1 MANYQYGLYPW
12 GWDESLSRHT
22 PPDGAGSVLD
32 LRPLSEQA
40 KLGQSAGWGF
50 FAWPGNRPGDA
61 IDLGSG
67 DCREIQPTTAQ
78 RDELR
83 IKLGLSAN
91 PDGTMLVDC
100 LADVLG
106 DKSDPTGATGPKPI
120 LPSEGSYEIHLPGH
134 SRVWALLYDGAE
146 ILSANPRGRANKV
159 RDVIRSDMRAAI
171 DAGGPE
177 LAAKVLGHVLRR
189 HGYSDAEVNAGAPG
203 RRAEWARLFRPADL
217 QRAGG
222 NGFRPKRP
230 RTSYSESFNKSD
242 SDTLGPDLTW
252 AEVTGDI
259 DVVSNRAST
268 STTGFAEARAEHDV
282 SSADHFGQ
290 VQIYQTSTSGG
301 DNHLAA
307 PCARFAAAARTF
319 YSFAWFATGL
329 FLYKTV
335 AGAYSII
342 GSVSETP
349 AALPATWKVDC
360 SGSTIRGLQNGTQK
374 VSVTDTSITGNTR
387 GGFWLY
393 RASGVQVIIDDF
405 TVDDGVSAGGTRGI
419 GFGARGTA
427 FNGGRTF
434 RGNMR

>member
-1 MANYQYGLYPW
+1 M
-12 GWDESLSRHT
+12 SRHT
-22 PPDGAGSVLD
+22 PPDGSSSVLD

-91 PDGTMLVDC
+91 PEGTTLVDC

-159 RDVIRSDMRAAI
+159 REVIRSDMRAAI

-189 HGYSDAEVNAGAPG
+189 HGYSDAEVNSGAPG
-203 RRAEWARLFRPADL
+203 RRAEWARLFRLADL

-230 RTSYSESFNKSD
+230 RTSYSESWNGANSGTF
-242 SDTLGPDLTW
+242 GVDLTW
-252 AEVTGDI
+252 TESVPGNTETI
-259 DVVSNRAST
+259 SNRGAT
-268 STTGFAEARAEHDV
+268 LGQAGFVECRAEHDV
-282 SSADHFGQ
+282 SSANHYVQLSIVTTTDSTGENHQ
-290 VQIYQTSTSGG
+290 VG
-301 DNHLAA
+301 
-307 PCARFAAAARTF
+307 PAARYSSSAKTYYTF
-319 YSFAWFATGL
+319 RWLANSMTL
-329 FLYKTV
+329 MKV
-335 AGAYSII
+335 VS
-342 GSVSETP
+342 GSYTDLSTLSEIP
-349 AALPATWKVDC
+349 ASRPVTFRVDC
-360 SGSTIRGLQNGTQK
+360 NGSTIKGFQNSIEK
-374 VSVTDTSITGNTR
+374 RSVTDTSITGNTR
-387 GGFWLY
+387 GGIYWYDNSSLFNIEVDDW
-393 RASGVQVIIDDF
+393 VI
-405 TVDDGVSAGGTRGI
+405 DDGVSAGGTRGI
-419 GFGARGTA
+419 GFGTRGTA
-427 FNGGRTF
+427 FNGGRTL